1 MPQTLDQAVQVLDR
15 DLEEFLLRFP
25 LSITS
30 AGQSKGAMRF
40 YLYSLGD
47 TAFGINQGVKM
58 KEMRFRLGPKSLAK
72 NAKALQCIHIPI
84 SPFEQLK
91 PDSISKVTH
100 YDAADYLVTTQ
111 LTGCTFAIRKA
122 KGGGL
127 EFLHVQPKG
136 DFNGMEVQRAVQK
149 EFQVSFG
156 RGTGKDNTTYGEN
169 TRVTVMGARINGLW
183 TVYAQYQD
191 SSGNVTKVDCIYKE
205 PSSVA
210 YVD

>member
-72 NAKALQCIHIPI
+72 NAKALQCIHIPV

-127 EFLHVQPKG
+127 EFLHVQP
-136 DFNGMEVQRAVQK
+136 
-149 EFQVSFG
+149 
-156 RGTGKDNTTYGEN
+156 RGTLTAWKYNVLSKKNFKSLLAEELVRTTPL
-169 TRVTVMGARINGLW
+169 TVKILELRLW
-183 TVYAQYQD
+183 AH
-191 SSGNVTKVDCIYKE
+191 E
-205 PSSVA
+205 
-210 YVD
+210 